1 VDDIKRRQQH
11 IRRLAP
17 LMQWGWKTKGI
28 EALMLVFAAFLTPL
42 EKIKYLPIYERP
54 DSGISAA
61 AWKEEAPISY
71 NISFDTKFEV

>member
-1 VDDIKRRQQH
+1 
-11 IRRLAP
+11 
-17 LMQWGWKTKGI
+17 
-28 EALMLVFAAFLTPL
+28 MLVFAAFLTPL